1 MNFMNKNI
9 DLMENENAFKVLSR
23 AQKLEE
29 TGEKII
35 NLGIGQPDLNPPKY
49 VIEEAI
55 NALKN
60 ENHGYSNAKG
70 MLKLRETISNEY
82 QSLYKQNIDPDNII
96 VSPGAKPIIYM
107 AISML
112 SEYNCEILLSNPSF
126 PIYSSVIKY
135 CGARPVYYDLKEE
148 NNFDFIADDIIEKI
162 TDKTKLV
169 ILNSP
174 CNPTGSVIKTKE
186 LKKLLNFIENLPYK
200 VFILSDEIYSKI
212 IFNPNIPTSVLQY
225 SNNLENLIIING
237 LSKSF
242 SMTGWRI
249 GWGLFPHC
257 LINNAEKYAVNI
269 FSCVNNFTQFAAIS
283 ALVKDFNYT
292 ENLKNIFNS
301 RVSLMV
307 KGLNQINGFQCK
319 FPSGSFYCFVNI
331 KNTNLS
337 SSEVQDI
344 LLEKLG
350 IATIDGNNFGSNNG
364 YLRISCCTSEENI
377 KIALEKIGNYFN

>member
-1 MNFMNKNI
+1 MNKNI
-9 DLMENENAFKVLSR
+9 HFMENENAFKVLSR
-23 AQKLEE
+23 AQELEE
-29 TGEKII
+29 KGEKII

-55 NALKN
+55 NSLKK

-70 MLKLRETISNEY
+70 IFKLRETISNEY
-82 QSLYKQNIDPDNII
+82 QSLYNQQIDPNNII
-96 VSPGAKPIIYM
+96 ISPGAKPIIYM

-126 PIYSSVIKY
+126 PIYSSIIKY
-135 CGARPVYYDLKEE
+135 CGAKPVYFDLKEE

-174 CNPTGSVIKTKE
+174 CNPTGSVIKTNE

-249 GWGLFPHC
+249 GWGIFPNC
-257 LINNAEKYAVNI
+257 LINDAEKYAVNI
-269 FSCVNNFTQFAAIS
+269 FSCVNNFTQFAAIT
-283 ALVKDFNYT
+283 AIIKGFEYT
-292 ENLKNIFNS
+292 ENLKKIFKS
-301 RVSLMV
+301 RVSMMV
-307 KGLNQINGFQCK
+307 KGINQINGFQCK
-319 FPSGSFYCFVNI
+319 HPSGSFYCFVNI

-337 SSEVQDI
+337 SSKVQDI
-344 LLEKLG
+344 LLEQLG
-350 IATIDGNNFGSNNG
+350 IATIDGNNFGSNKS
-364 YLRISCCTSEENI
+364 YLRISCCTSKENI

>member
-1 MNFMNKNI
+1 MNKNI
-9 DLMENENAFKVLSR
+9 HFMENENAFKVLSR
-23 AQKLEE
+23 AQELEKK
-29 TGEKII
+29 GEKII

-55 NALKN
+55 NSLKK

-70 MLKLRETISNEY
+70 IFKLRETISNEY
-82 QSLYKQNIDPDNII
+82 QSLYNQQIDTNNII
-96 VSPGAKPIIYM
+96 ISPGAKPIIYM

-112 SEYNCEILLSNPSF
+112 SESNCEILLSNPSF

-135 CGARPVYYDLKEE
+135 CGAKPVYFDLKEE
-148 NNFDFIADDIIEKI
+148 NNFNFIADDIIEKI
-162 TDKTKLV
+162 TVKTKLV

-174 CNPTGSVIKTKE
+174 CNPTGSVIKKNE
-186 LKKLLNFIENLPYK
+186 LQKLLNFIENLPFK

-225 SNNLENLIIING
+225 SKNLKNIIIING

-249 GWGLFPHC
+249 GWGIFPNC

-269 FSCVNNFTQFAAIS
+269 FSCVNNFTQFAAIT
-283 ALVKDFNYT
+283 AIKKGFEYT
-292 ENLKNIFNS
+292 ENLKKIFKS
-301 RVSLMV
+301 RVSMMV
-307 KGLNQINGFQCK
+307 EGINKINGFHCK
-319 FPSGSFYCFVNI
+319 HPSGSFYCFVNI

-344 LLEKLG
+344 LLEQLG
-350 IATIDGNNFGSNNG
+350 IATIDGNNFGSNNN
-364 YLRISCCTSEENI
+364 YLRISCCTSKENI
-377 KIALEKIGNYFN
+377 KIALEKIDNYFN

>member
-1 MNFMNKNI
+1 
-9 DLMENENAFKVLSR
+9 MENENAFKVLSR

-29 TGEKII
+29 QGKKII
-35 NLGIGQPDLNPPKY
+35 NLGIGQPDLKPPKY

-55 NALKN
+55 NSLKK
-60 ENHGYSNAKG
+60 ENHGYSNARG
-70 MLKLRETISNEY
+70 IFKLRETISNEY
-82 QSLYKQNIDPDNII
+82 QSLYNQKIDPNNII
-96 VSPGAKPIIYM
+96 ISPGAKPIIYM

-112 SEYNCEILLSNPSF
+112 CECNCEILLSNPSF

-135 CGARPVYYDLKEE
+135 CGAKPIYFDLKEE

-174 CNPTGSVIKTKE
+174 CNPTGSVIKTNE

-212 IFNPNIPTSVLQY
+212 IFNPNIPTSILQY
-225 SNNLENLIIING
+225 SKNLENLIIING

-249 GWGLFPHC
+249 GWGIFPHC

-269 FSCVNNFTQFAAIS
+269 YSCVNEA
-283 ALVKDFNYT
+283 
-292 ENLKNIFNS
+292 
-301 RVSLMV
+301 
-307 KGLNQINGFQCK
+307 
-319 FPSGSFYCFVNI
+319 
-331 KNTNLS
+331 
-337 SSEVQDI
+337 
-344 LLEKLG
+344 
-350 IATIDGNNFGSNNG
+350 
-364 YLRISCCTSEENI
+364 
-377 KIALEKIGNYFN
+377 

>member
-1 MNFMNKNI
+1 MNKNI

-35 NLGIGQPDLNPPKY
+35 NLGIGQPDLTPPKY

-112 SEYNCEILLSNPSF
+112 SECNCEILLSNPSF

-135 CGARPVYYDLKEE
+135 CGAKPVYFDLKEE
-148 NNFDFIADDIIEKI
+148 NNFDFIADDIIAKI
-162 TDKTKLV
+162 TDKTKLI

-249 GWGLFPHC
+249 GWGIFPPC

-307 KGLNQINGFQCK
+307 KGINQINGFQCN

>member
-1 MNFMNKNI
+1 MNKNI
-9 DLMENENAFKVLSR
+9 HFMENENAFKVLSR
-23 AQKLEE
+23 AQELEE
-29 TGEKII
+29 KGEKII

-55 NALKN
+55 NSLEKQ
-60 ENHGYSNAKG
+60 NHGYSNAKG
-70 MLKLRETISNEY
+70 IFKLRETISNEY
-82 QSLYKQNIDPDNII
+82 QSLYNQQIDPNNII
-96 VSPGAKPIIYM
+96 ISPGAKPIIYM

-126 PIYSSVIKY
+126 PIYSSVINY
-135 CGARPVYYDLKEE
+135 CGAKPVYFDLKEE

-174 CNPTGSVIKTKE
+174 CNPTGSVIRTNE
-186 LKKLLNFIENLPYK
+186 LKKLLNFIENLSYK

-212 IFNPNIPTSVLQY
+212 IFNPNIPNSVLQY
-225 SNNLENLIIING
+225 SDNLENLIIING

-249 GWGLFPHC
+249 GWGIFPNC
-257 LINNAEKYAVNI
+257 LIDNAEKYAVNI
-269 FSCVNNFTQFAAIS
+269 YSCVNNFTQFAAIS
-283 ALVKDFNYT
+283 ALVKGFNYT

-307 KGLNQINGFQCK
+307 NGINQINGFQCK
-319 FPSGSFYCFVNI
+319 HPSGSFYCFVNI

-337 SSEVQDI
+337 SSKVQDI
-344 LLEKLG
+344 LLEQLG
-350 IATIDGNNFGSNNG
+350 IATIDGNNFGSSND
-364 YLRISCCTSEENI
+364 YLRISCCTSKENI
-377 KIALEKIGNYFN
+377 KIALEKISNFFN

>member
-1 MNFMNKNI
+1 MNKNI
-9 DLMENENAFKVLSR
+9 KFMENENAFKVLSR
-23 AQKLEE
+23 AQKLEKQ
-29 TGEKII
+29 GEKII

-49 VIEEAI
+49 VLEEAI
-55 NALKN
+55 NSIKN
-60 ENHGYSNAKG
+60 ENHGYSNSKG
-70 MLKLRETISNEY
+70 IFKLRETISNEY
-82 QSLYKQNIDPDNII
+82 QSLYNKQIDPNNII
-96 VSPGAKPIIYM
+96 ISPGAKPIIYM

-135 CGARPVYYDLKEE
+135 CGAKPIYFDLKEE

-174 CNPTGSVIKTKE
+174 CNPTGSIIKTNE
-186 LKKLLNFIENLPYK
+186 LKKLLNFIENLPNK

-212 IFNPNIPTSVLQY
+212 IFNSKIPTSILQY
-225 SNNLENLIIING
+225 SKNLENLIIING

-249 GWGLFPHC
+249 GWGIFPNC

-283 ALVKDFNYT
+283 ALVKGFEYT
-292 ENLKNIFNS
+292 ENLKKIFHS
-301 RVSLMV
+301 RVSIMV
-307 KGLNQINGFQCK
+307 KGINKINGFQCK
-319 FPSGSFYCFVNI
+319 YPSGSFYCFVNI
-331 KNTNLS
+331 KNTN
-337 SSEVQDI
+337 
-344 LLEKLG
+344 
-350 IATIDGNNFGSNNG
+350 
-364 YLRISCCTSEENI
+364 
-377 KIALEKIGNYFN
+377 

>member
-1 MNFMNKNI
+1 MNKNI
-9 DLMENENAFKVLSR
+9 QFMENENAFKVLSR

-29 TGEKII
+29 QGEKII

-55 NALKN
+55 NSLKK

-70 MLKLRETISNEY
+70 IFKLRETISNEY
-82 QSLYKQNIDPDNII
+82 QSLYNQKIDPNNII
-96 VSPGAKPIIYM
+96 ISPGAKPIIYM

-135 CGARPVYYDLKEE
+135 CGAKPIYFDLKEE

-174 CNPTGSVIKTKE
+174 CNPTGSVIKTNE

-212 IFNPNIPTSVLQY
+212 IFNPNIPTSILQY
-225 SNNLENLIIING
+225 SKNLENLIIING

-249 GWGLFPHC
+249 GWGIFPNC

-283 ALVKDFNYT
+283 ALVKGFDYT

-307 KGLNQINGFQCK
+307 KGINQINGFQCK
-319 FPSGSFYCFVNI
+319 HPSGSFYCFVNI

-337 SSEVQDI
+337 SSKVQDI
-344 LLEKLG
+344 LLEQLG
-350 IATIDGNNFGSNNG
+350 IATIDGNNFGSNNN
-364 YLRISCCTSEENI
+364 YLRISCCTSKENI

>member
-1 MNFMNKNI
+1 MNKNI
-9 DLMENENAFKVLSR
+9 HFMENENAFKVLSR
-23 AQKLEE
+23 AQKLEKQV
-29 TGEKII
+29 GKII

-112 SEYNCEILLSNPSF
+112 SEYKCEILLSNPSF
-126 PIYSSVIKY
+126 PIYSSIIKY
-135 CGARPVYYDLKEE
+135 CGARPVYYDLKEK

-212 IFNPNIPTSVLQY
+212 IFNPNIPSSVLQY

-257 LINNAEKYAVNI
+257 LIKNAEKYAVNI

-283 ALVKDFNYT
+283 ALVNGFDYT

-307 KGLNQINGFQCK
+307 KGINQINGFQCN

-364 YLRISCCTSEENI
+364 YIRISCCTSEENI